1 MDWRIALQE
10 AVALCKSRAAFVISG
25 AASLSRA
32 SLRMAS
38 ATELEIVYSE
48 LETPGLAGTVA
59 GSGGHL
65 I

>member
-1 MDWRIALQE
+1 MDLRIALQG
-10 AVALCKSRAAFVISG
+10 AVALCKSRAAFVLSG

-59 GSGGHL
+59 GNGAQS

>member
-1 MDWRIALQE
+1 MDLRIALQD
-10 AVALCKSRAAFVISG
+10 AVALCKSRAAFVMSG

-32 SLRMAS
+32 SLRMAG

-48 LETPGLAGTVA
+48 LETPGLAGTVPGNGA
-59 GSGGHL
+59 QL